1 MRRPHIEPAQRT
13 VRYHS
18 APSPNSLATIARLIS
33 FPIRFV
39 CRTGSPPLCDFDVLC
54 RRFATVADDFEFD
67 LLALIEGG
75 ESGPFHRRDMNEHVL
90 STSFRLD
97 EAVAFGWVE
106 PLYISYCHLD
116 ISGTLKDVLTQ
127 AARFRRIIQ
136 GDQSAF
142 RPVYMFTSDQR
153 TTAARSSQTI
163 EDYSVS
169 VHSPRR
175 PSSNMARTRLSTG
188 KGSRPITPQDNLAGP
203 AGSRSMLNS
212 ADRKTHPEVSSVRL

>member
-18 APSPNSLATIARLIS
+18 APSPHSLATIARLIS

-67 LLALIEGG
+67 LLALIKCG

-116 ISGTLKDVLTQ
+116 ISRTLNDAPAQV
-127 AARFRRIIQ
+127 ARLRQFIQ
-136 GDQSAF
+136 GDESAF
-142 RPVYMFTSDQR
+142 PRAYMVTSDQR

-163 EDYSVS
+163 EDYSCFC
-169 VHSPRR
+169 
-175 PSSNMARTRLSTG
+175 
-188 KGSRPITPQDNLAGP
+188 TPAAPAVLEYGP
-203 AGSRSMLNS
+203 ES
-212 ADRKTHPEVSSVRL
+212 

>member
-1 MRRPHIEPAQRT
+1 
-13 VRYHS
+13 
-18 APSPNSLATIARLIS
+18 LATIARLIS

-67 LLALIEGG
+67 LLALIECG

-136 GDQSAF
+136 GDQTAF
-142 RPVYMFTSDQR
+142 RPVYMVTSDQR
-153 TTAARSSQTI
+153 TDAARSSRTI
-163 EDYSVS
+163 EDYSCFCTL
-169 VHSPRR
+169 
-175 PSSNMARTRLSTG
+175 A
-188 KGSRPITPQDNLAGP
+188 TPAVLEYGP
-203 AGSRSMLNS
+203 DSS
-212 ADRKTHPEVSSVRL
+212 ADRQGLSPHRALTQTWPDPLIQIDAQFTGPQDAS

>member
-67 LLALIEGG
+67 LLALIECC
-75 ESGPFHRRDMNEHVL
+75 ESGTFHRRDMNEHVL

-116 ISGTLKDVLTQ
+116 ISRTLNDVLMQ

-136 GDQSAF
+136 GTKVLTSGV
-142 RPVYMFTSDQR
+142 RPTHDRRAIQPDHRRLFLFLYGR
-153 TTAARSSQTI
+153 
-163 EDYSVS
+163 
-169 VHSPRR
+169 PRIWLGLVCR
-175 PSSNMARTRLSTG
+175 PAKALAP
-188 KGSRPITPQDNLAGP
+188 SRPGTPWPAPLIQSDAQFSGPQDA
-203 AGSRSMLNS
+203 S
-212 ADRKTHPEVSSVRL
+212 

>member
-67 LLALIEGG
+67 LLALIECG
-75 ESGPFHRRDMNEHVL
+75 ESGTFHRRDMNEHVL

-142 RPVYMFTSDQR
+142 
-153 TTAARSSQTI
+153 SSG
-163 EDYSVS
+163 
-169 VHSPRR
+169 VHSHERPTHDRPAIQPDHRRLFLFLYTRHAGRPRIWSGFVCR
-175 PSSNMARTRLSTG
+175 PT
-188 KGSRPITPQDNLAGP
+188 KGSRSIAP
-203 AGSRSMLNS
+203 
-212 ADRKTHPEVSSVRL
+212 